1 MSKNQYLFSIPGH
14 ADPSLLGTKGLNL
27 EVLCRQGFSV
37 PLTFCLGM
45 NAYRDFVAVCEK
57 SSIMGKLLIDNEMAP
72 GERHLA
78 ISDIIHNTPV
88 PDEIQNEILQNSIIS
103 GTNSGWAVRSSS
115 NKEDMGNSSFAGLY
129 ESYLNIEGP
138 DAVIEAVK
146 QCWASLWSERAII
159 YREKCG
165 LKHSDV
171 SMSVLIQ
178 TMVDAVYSGVI
189 FTRDLNAT
197 ANNGMLVEY
206 TEGLG
211 DRLVSGQIN
220 PLTCKVDNDKATVSY
235 LSGPQGKMLD
245 DDKLI
250 GLCRTASQI
259 EAIFGSPQDIEWTYD
274 GTSFFILQAR
284 PITTIQSFQNRLDKL
299 WTRANVGE
307 VLPGVVTPL
316 TWSVFSTMLL
326 ENQLIS
332 PDRSFSDTGI
342 RLIKGRVYIRVDSF
356 LNSFCYLPFVTPQ
369 TMEKVL
375 GLRLAGYDTSYKQP
389 AGVFVRLAQGLFLL
403 NLTGVVP
410 RLAMKARKLP
420 PLDKTMGKGLEVLFQ
435 WCTGCFRLHLLCTAY
450 AIGAFAAISFYL
462 NKWMP
467 SQTGRILPLI
477 LIGRENLQ
485 TAAQGRS
492 LSELACHVQEYPAL
506 KKFMKKDFEWS
517 RASEYISV
525 IDGGPQFLSMIEDF
539 LKTNGAR
546 TAEEFE
552 LALPR
557 WREDPSFVFAVIRKF
572 LEGLS
577 SSFSF
582 AERHQRETQQQE
594 AVQSVI
600 NALPIFK
607 RLFFKRLLNTY
618 RTFATLRE
626 NMKYRLMEGLAEV
639 RQVFLDFGGELRKSN
654 LLVDR
659 NDVFFLNTSEIETSL
674 RGGSNADE
682 INRIILSR
690 KENYSRLIKEQVQDF
705 IAEGIEEIEFSTGID
720 PDDQELKGVG
730 CSPGTT
736 EGIAR
741 VLHDISE
748 TGSLKPGEILVTPH
762 TDPGW
767 TPLFLICK
775 AVVTEIGGFLSHGA
789 TVAREYGVPAV
800 VNVTGVTQKIHTG
813 DLIRVD
819 GNNGLVNILRY
830 RANKD
835 NEECKN

>member
-1 MSKNQYLFSIPGH
+1 MSKNQYLFSIPGY
-14 ADPSLLGTKGLNL
+14 ADSCLLGTKGLNL
-27 EVLCRQGFSV
+27 EVLCRKGFSV
-37 PLTFCLGM
+37 PLTFCLGT
-45 NAYRDFVAVCEK
+45 NAYRHFVAVCKK
-57 SSIMGKLLIDNEMAP
+57 SSIMERLLKDNEMAP
-72 GERHLA
+72 SERHLA
-78 ISDIIHNTPV
+78 ISDIIHNTLV
-88 PDEIQNEILQNSIIS
+88 PEEIQNEILQNGIIS
-103 GTNSGWAVRSSS
+103 GTNSRWAVRSSS
-115 NKEDMGNSSFAGLY
+115 NKEDMENSSFAGLY

-138 DAVIEAVK
+138 SAVIEAVK

-159 YREKCG
+159 YREKHG

-189 FTRDLNAT
+189 FTKGPNTT
-197 ANNGMLVEY
+197 ANYGMLVEY

-220 PLTCKVDNDKATVSY
+220 PLTCKVNNDKATVGY
-235 LSGPQGKMLD
+235 LSGVKGKMLD
-245 DDKLI
+245 DDKII

-274 GTSFFILQAR
+274 GTKFFILQAR
-284 PITTIQSFQNRLDKL
+284 PITTIRSFQNRMDKL

-316 TWSVFSTMLL
+316 TWSVFSAMLL

-369 TMEKVL
+369 TMERVL
-375 GLRLAGYDTSYKQP
+375 GLRLAGYDGSYKRP
-389 AGVFVRLAQGLFLL
+389 AGFFVRLAQGLFLL
-403 NLTGVVP
+403 NLTGVFP

-420 PLDKTMGKGLEVLFQ
+420 PLGKTMGKGLELLFQ
-435 WCTGCFRLHLLCTAY
+435 WCTRCFRLHLLCTAY

-485 TAAQGRS
+485 TAVQGRS
-492 LSELACHVQEYPAL
+492 LSELACHVQAYPAL
-506 KKFMKKDFEWS
+506 KEFMKKDFEWS
-517 RASEYISV
+517 RTSECIST
-525 IDGGPQFLSMIEDF
+525 IGGGPQFLSMLEDF

-582 AERHQRETQQQE
+582 AEHHQRETQQQE

-600 NALPIFK
+600 NTLPMFK
-607 RLFFKRLLNTY
+607 RLFFKQLLNTY
-618 RTFATLRE
+618 RTFTTLRE

-639 RQVFLDFGGELRKSN
+639 RHVFLDFGGELRKSN
-654 LLVDR
+654 LLIDR
-659 NDVFFLNTSEIETSL
+659 NDVFFLNTTEIETSL
-674 RGGSNADE
+674 RGGSNTDE

-705 IAEGIEEIEFSTGID
+705 VVEGIEEIEFSMGLD
-720 PDDQELKGVG
+720 SDDQELTGVG
-730 CSPGTT
+730 CSPGVA
-736 EGIAR
+736 EGSPGSSTIF
-741 VLHDISE
+741 LE
-748 TGSLKPGEILVTPH
+748 TNLLKPAKS
-762 TDPGW
+762 W
-767 TPLFLICK
+767 
-775 AVVTEIGGFLSHGA
+775 
-789 TVAREYGVPAV
+789 
-800 VNVTGVTQKIHTG
+800 
-813 DLIRVD
+813 
-819 GNNGLVNILRY
+819 
-830 RANKD
+830 
-835 NEECKN
+835 